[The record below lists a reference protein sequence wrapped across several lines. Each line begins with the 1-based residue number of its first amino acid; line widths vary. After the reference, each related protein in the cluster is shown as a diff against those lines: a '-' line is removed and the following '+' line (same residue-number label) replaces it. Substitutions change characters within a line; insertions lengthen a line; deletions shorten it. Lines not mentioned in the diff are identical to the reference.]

1 MQMQVQVIHPAIRS
15 AVVTVSLM
23 VWAGASAAHCSRAVQ
38 VPVSATGY
46 SVVIEGQS
54 VRGIYPE
61 MLKSISDKENCRFAM
76 TPVPRARLEKLFE
89 TGKAD
94 MILAATRSTKRDEWG
109 IFIPMVRSRATL
121 VSLADPQRPVFKTSA
136 ELIQHK
142 ETRLV
147 LVRGYDY
154 GAVYQGLF
162 EAMAKDNRAVLE
174 AEPSAVARMM
184 RANANYVTIM
194 APTVLYGAMQEDSR
208 LSDTVDKLR
217 FEPLDDLPW
226 GESGVY
232 LSKTALPPT
241 MRKYLTGAMQRTA
254 QSGVAY
260 KGFSTYYP
268 PHVLRDGIK
277 PLER

>member
-1 MQMQVQVIHPAIRS
+1 MQVQVIHPAIRS

-94 MILAATRSTKRDEWG
+94 MIVAAQRSTHRDEFG
-109 IFIPMVRSRATL
+109 VFVPMVRSRATL
-121 VSLADPQRPVFKTSA
+121 ISLDDAQRAPFKNFQ
-136 ELIQHK
+136 ELVDHK
-142 ETRLV
+142 EARLV
-147 LVRGYDY
+147 VVRGYDY
-154 GAVYQGLF
+154 GSGYQDLIDTLSH
-162 EAMAKDNRAVLE
+162 DNRVVFEVDPQAVGRLLKSN
-174 AEPSAVARMM
+174 PGD
-184 RANANYVTIM
+184 VTIM
-194 APTVLYGAMQEDSR
+194 VPTILYGAMQEDPR
-208 LSDTVDKLR
+208 LRDQLDKLR
-217 FEPLDDLPW
+217 IEPLDNLVW

-232 LSKTALPPT
+232 LAKAMEPGLF
-241 MRKYLTGAMQRTA
+241 KYLLAAMQRAA
-254 QSGVAY
+254 QSGTVH
-260 KGFSTYYP
+260 KGFASYYP
-268 PHVLRDGIK
+268 VQVLKDSIK
-277 PLER
+277 PLDRPQP